1 MQESSPSG
9 ADFVRFVLIVLA
21 RSIRI
26 INQFERGVV
35 YCLGRVLE
43 ESKLVAAQGELAAA
57 TALREAA
64 DTPSS

>member
-1 MQESSPSG
+1 
-9 ADFVRFVLIVLA
+9 VLA